1 MPANEVLKEE
11 ATGEVKEDG
20 ELSQLLLNDGNKKQS
35 KKGNKGVSMS
45 EVIKLHQDEGVI
57 NLLHALPASRR
68 RPSNSYVA
76 TSQSPNTSNSNR
88 RRPSNEVERGQT
100 AKGLSQASA
109 STETGKSTLNA
120 VWQRRHINPANLLR
134 NVIDP
139 QSVKPCTQE
148 ELMKSA
154 SLDILKQ
161 LPDKDYAK
169 LWSSTARYNLV
180 PDHRPPSSLTEEASS
195 TGMDSHEPA
204 VSQASPSG
212 SVTSIE
218 SSVSKSQAISTN
230 NPPLDSR
237 LRNGRTKP
245 WRIQTKHFKDILLR
259 TYGTFVQIILSPAST
274 GLKNSVNANVCDELI
289 DILKQLEGDSECRAI
304 MITGKNI

>member
-1 MPANEVLKEE
+1 
-11 ATGEVKEDG
+11 
-20 ELSQLLLNDGNKKQS
+20 
-35 KKGNKGVSMS
+35 MS

-68 RPSNSYVA
+68 RPSSSYVA

-88 RRPSNEVERGQT
+88 RRPSNEVERGQS

-109 STETGKSTLNA
+109 ASETGLKSSLNA

-139 QSVKPCTQE
+139 QSVRPCTQE

-161 LPDKDYAK
+161 LPDKEYAK
-169 LWSSTARYNLV
+169 LWSSPARYNLV
-180 PDHRPPSSLTEEASS
+180 PDHRPPSASLTEEATS
-195 TGMDSHEPA
+195 TGIDTHEPA

-218 SSVSKSQAISTN
+218 SSVSKSQAITTN
-230 NPPLDSR
+230 NPLPDLK
-237 LRNGRTKP
+237 LRHGRTKP

-259 TYGTFVQIILSPAST
+259 TYGTFVQIILSPSST
-274 GLKNSVNANVCDELI
+274 GLKNSVNANVCDELN
-289 DILKQLEGDSECRAI
+289 DILKQLESDNECRSI
-304 MITGKNI
+304 MITGKNGLRNWNTSNF